1 MTKILSINSSS
12 SIKGGADRFFFE
24 LNKLLSEK
32 NNHVVTFTTYS
43 DTSDATRSGQKAYYT
58 KEYITKGGVLLKIK
72 NFIRIFYAPAI
83 VKDLKKV
90 IKKEKPEI
98 AHIHNIYHRIP
109 YAIVRLLKKNNVK
122 IVWWLHDYKWICP
135 NHQLYTGGHLCTL
148 CIDGKYARAVIL
160 RCQKKS
166 LFDSIIVTLFSY
178 FIRFMHYS
186 SYVDMFVAP
195 SGFSYATQ
203 KKQLPNSTILHH
215 FNYCNINDMSNAEY
229 QVESDNNESFAL
241 YVGRIEQNKGIEIL
255 VNAFSKMKFQ
265 LKIVGD
271 GNYNDQIKT
280 YCDEQKITNI
290 AFEGFKTPEELSTYY
305 QNALFTIVPSQWYEV
320 FGLTILESFSFG
332 KPVLASNIGAIPE
345 IIEDKKS
352 GLLFEPF
359 DIDDLIAKINYMFS
373 NKPIVR
379 KMGTYARQECLRKFS
394 KDLYYEK
401 LQSIQ
406 KQILN

>member
-24 LNKLLSEK
+24 LNKLLTEK
-32 NNHVVTFTTYS
+32 NNQVVTFTTYS
-43 DTSDATRSGQKAYYT
+43 DASDATSSGQKAYYT
-58 KEYITKGGVLLKIK
+58 KEYIARGGALIKIK
-72 NFIRIFYAPAI
+72 NFIRIFYAPSI

-109 YAIVRLLKKNNVK
+109 YTIVRLLKKNNIK

-148 CIDGKYARAVIL
+148 CIDGKYARAVNL
-160 RCQKKS
+160 RCQKNS
-166 LFDSIIVTLFSY
+166 HFDSIIVTLFSY
-178 FIRFMHYS
+178 FIRFMRYS
-186 SYVDMFVAP
+186 SCVDMFVAP
-195 SGFSYATQ
+195 SEFSFSTQ
-203 KKQLPNSTILHH
+203 KKQLPNSTFLHH
-215 FNYCNINDMSNAEY
+215 FNYCNSNAEN
-229 QVESDNNESFAL
+229 QNESNNNEPFAL

-255 VNAFSKMKFQ
+255 VNAFSHMKVQ

-271 GNYNDQIKT
+271 GNYSDQIKA
-280 YCDEQKITNI
+280 YCNEQKIHNI
-290 AFEGFKTPEELSTYY
+290 VFEGFKTTEELSTYY

-332 KPVLASNIGAIPE
+332 KPVLGSNIGAIPE

-359 DIDDLIAKINYMFS
+359 DIGDLIAKINYMFS
-373 NKPIVR
+373 NRQIVK
-379 KMGTYARQECLRKFS
+379 KMGIYAHQECLRKFS

-401 LQSIQ
+401 LQLIH
-406 KQILN
+406 KKILK